1 MTDPKAGKDGK
12 KEGGGV
18 FGLRRAPAEKK
29 GRYVTVK
36 EEKRSLKRVVKAKP
50 MSRKHMS
57 EALKADR
64 VTEEHI
70 KITETVMQSVAAPK
84 AAVPKSAVKRSFA
97 CFQCGAQVSYEA
109 DRCPR
114 CKASYI
120 RDVRAE
126 DVDELLRAEE
136 MRDAPMDDIVDRE
149 GSPVVH
155 FDAETGVMH
164 FLEDDSGE
172 PDFAFECTHCGTVVE
187 LNTDRCPICGT
198 RLELGDTGLV
208 GMFTDMEFDPGPF
221 EEVDCPFCGEHV
233 TLDSGKC
240 PSCSND
246 VCGDRDHDPASKIK
260 PVLRADNVVF
270 LHLDIVTGE
279 INFLQRNAA
288 RAGYEQASV
297 QLDGIGNNGFEQDW
311 SSLSRI

>member
-1 MTDPKAGKDGK
+1 MTDPKDGKDGK
-12 KEGGGV
+12 K
-18 FGLRRAPAEKK
+18 
-29 GRYVTVK
+29 GRFVTVK

-50 MSRKHMS
+50 MSRKHMAD
-57 EALKADR
+57 ALKAEKVTAEDIRSTER
-64 VTEEHI
+64 VME
-70 KITETVMQSVAAPK
+70 QVAAPVVAPPK
-84 AAVPKSAVKRSFA
+84 AVVPSFP
-97 CFQCGAQVSYEA
+97 CFQCGARVPYDSDA
-109 DRCPR
+109 CPR
-114 CKASYI
+114 CRAAYI
-120 RDVRAE
+120 RDVKIE

-136 MRDAPMDDIVDRE
+136 MRDLPLDDFVDRA

-164 FLEDDSGE
+164 FLEDDNGE

-208 GMFTDMEFDPGPF
+208 GMFTDMDFDPGPF
-221 EEVDCPFCGEHV
+221 DDADCPFCGEHV
-233 TLDSGKC
+233 TLVSGKC
-240 PSCSND
+240 PSCLNN
-246 VCGDRDHDPASKIK
+246 VCSECDHDPAGKIR

-270 LHLDIVTGE
+270 LHLDIGTGE
-279 INFLQRNAA
+279 INFLQRTTS

-297 QLDGIGNNGFEQDW
+297 QLDGIGNNGFDQDW